1 MRERQAL
8 RDGRTCRES
17 ALCSR
22 SLRPAGTAPLDPG
35 RQAEGTGA
43 RGPGCHPASLHS
55 SAVTQPSA
63 PRTTPGRP
71 AQLCAPAAPST
82 SSYVG
87 GGGWLW
93 RRGCK
98 PGPRLCRVA
107 TTCSPCFRGRDPRR
121 PCESEPP
128 ASRGSCL
135 RFRQSYRVC
144 AACVCVRRACACVP
158 CLETCTQA
166 LDSCHCVPVC
176 SVTAGRDPSLVCSG
190 SRELLAGCPQAL
202 GHCCVHC
209 AGSTGAPLLPPA
221 PLLPGELPAGP
232 PVCNQSPGRNN
243 PDASKKSAV

>member
-1 MRERQAL
+1 MC
-8 RDGRTCRES
+8 TCCS
-17 ALCSR
+17 QHLILC
-22 SLRPAGTAPLDPG
+22 G
-35 RQAEGTGA
+35 
-43 RGPGCHPASLHS
+43 
-55 SAVTQPSA
+55 
-63 PRTTPGRP
+63 
-71 AQLCAPAAPST
+71 
-82 SSYVG
+82 
-87 GGGWLW
+87 
-93 RRGCK
+93 RRGLALET
-98 PGPRLCRVA
+98 GVQA
-107 TTCSPCFRGRDPRR
+107 WTTALQGGHHVLPCFRGRDPRR

-135 RFRQSYRVC
+135 SCRQSYRVC

-190 SRELLAGCPQAL
+190 SRELLAAGCPQAL

-243 PDASKKSAV
+243 LDASKKSAV